1 MEFPMAT
8 RRLSG
13 FAQTVVI
20 IGLVLGATTV
30 SAIANETITLMLDR
44 ATVIRSPAKT
54 SMVVIGNPAIAD
66 VSVQKNGVMVLTGK
80 SFGET
85 NLLAL
90 DDQGQLVSE
99 SWIKV
104 QAASRSNVV
113 VYRGAEP
120 ETYSCTPD
128 CKPTF
133 ALGDSERHFSKTGS
147 QLGARNGVASA
158 GSQPNGNK

>member
-1 MEFPMAT
+1 MANNRVT
-8 RRLSG
+8 G
-13 FAQTVVI
+13 FAHTVAIMALAAGVT
-20 IGLVLGATTV
+20 AS
-30 SAIANETITLMLDR
+30 SAVANETITLMLDR

-113 VYRGAEP
+113 VYRGAET
-120 ETYSCTPD
+120 ETYSCTPH
-128 CKPTF
+128 CQPTI
-133 ALGDSERHFSKTGS
+133 ALGDSEKHFSKAGG
-147 QLGARNGVASA
+147 QLGVRNGIANA
-158 GSQPNGNK
+158 GSQPNGAK